1 MSGKENPAGATL
13 PVSPGQSDRSLKNP
27 TEHRKV
33 TAQERLKRAPAW
45 LLRYSVFVIFAL
57 MVVVAAT
64 VSDSF
69 FTQRNIFN
77 LLRQVTPLGVMSMG
91 MLFVILTG
99 GIDLSIGSG
108 TALAGVLLAYL
119 IAMGVDLYAALG
131 LTILAGIL
139 CGVLPGY
146 LVAFRSMAP
155 FVATLA
161 MMTILR
167 GATFM
172 LSRGTT
178 ILVDDAGLATFGS
191 GAFLGVP
198 YPVYVLVI
206 TFAAGYFVLE
216 FTVFGRLVK
225 AVGSNA
231 TATRL
236 AGIRIW
242 IYRSLVYCLS
252 GALWAVAGII
262 GTART
267 GVGSPVVGVGAELD
281 AIAAVVIGGASLSGG
296 TGSAINTL
304 VGVLT
309 LGMIGNV
316 LNLMNIASYPQQI
329 IKGGIIIF
337 AVLLSGWQRRSSER
351 A

>member
-1 MSGKENPAGATL
+1 
-13 PVSPGQSDRSLKNP
+13 
-27 TEHRKV
+27 
-33 TAQERLKRAPAW
+33 
-45 LLRYSVFVIFAL
+45 
-57 MVVVAAT
+57 MVAIAAT

-69 FTQRNIFN
+69 FTERNIFN

-108 TALAGVLLAYL
+108 NALAGVLLAYL
-119 IAMGVDLYAALG
+119 IAAGVNLYAALA
-131 LTILAGIL
+131 LTVVAGIL

-146 LVAFRSMAP
+146 LVAFRNMAP

-178 ILVDDAGLATFGS
+178 ILLDDAGLGSFGS

-198 YPVYVLVI
+198 YPVYVLVL

-242 IYRSLVYCLS
+242 IYRAAVYCIS

-309 LGMIGNV
+309 LGIISNV